1 MRIVV
6 TGHQGQ
12 VVSALK
18 ERAASAGATIVT
30 IGRPELDLAD
40 DSDCTE
46 AFASL
51 RPDVIVSAGAYTA
64 VDKAESEPD
73 LAMRINA
80 GGAGL
85 VARAAAALD
94 VPIIHL
100 STDYVFDGTKAS
112 PWVETDPTGPVSVY
126 GATKLAG
133 ELAVR
138 AATPKSVMLRISWV
152 YAPFGNNFVRTMLR
166 LAETRDT
173 MRVIADQTGAPTS
186 ALDIADGILK
196 VAQRVAARSYDPA
209 NYGIFHM
216 GAAGQASWADFAE
229 AIFSGLAARGG
240 KHVVVERI
248 TTAEYPTPAR
258 RPANSRLDSSA
269 IAHVHGVV
277 LPHWRESLETVLDRL
292 IGPSGS
298 TI

>member
-18 ERAASAGATIVT
+18 ERAASAGATILT
-30 IGRPELDLAD
+30 IGRPELDLVD
-40 DSDCTE
+40 DQDYTE
-46 AFASL
+46 AFANL
-51 RPDVIVSAGAYTA
+51 RPDVIVSAAAYTA

-80 GGAGL
+80 GGAGR

-94 VPIIHL
+94 LPIIHL

-112 PWVETDPTGPVSVY
+112 PWVESDPTGPVSVY

-138 AATPKSVMLRISWV
+138 AATPKSVMLRIAWV

-196 VAQRVAARSYDPA
+196 VAHRLVARPYDPA

-240 KHVVVERI
+240 KHVAVERI

-258 RPANSRLDSSA
+258 RPANSRLDSGA
-269 IAHVHGVV
+269 IANAHGVV
-277 LPHWRESLETVLDRL
+277 LPHWRESLEAALDRL